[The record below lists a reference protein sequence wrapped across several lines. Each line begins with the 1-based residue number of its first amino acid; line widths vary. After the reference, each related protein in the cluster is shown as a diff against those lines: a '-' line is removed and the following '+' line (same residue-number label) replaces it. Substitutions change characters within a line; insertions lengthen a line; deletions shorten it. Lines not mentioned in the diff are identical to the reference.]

1 MTNDRLWKIADK
13 YEQVIHH
20 ATESEVIISDK
31 DSAMKEIVYYDR
43 GDVAKSVSD
52 YSVLVRDNHGGD
64 KEFIKVVDT
73 IKTICAQINQLGMK
87 EFKKKYKNIFTNN

>member
-1 MTNDRLWKIADK
+1 MTNERFWKIADK
-13 YEQVIHH
+13 YEQVINH
-20 ATESEVIISDK
+20 ATESEVIITDK

-52 YSVLVRDNHGGD
+52 YSLLVKGNHGGD

-73 IKTICAQINQLGMK
+73 IKTICEQFKQLGRV
-87 EFKKKYKNIFTNN
+87 EFKKTYKKVFTNE